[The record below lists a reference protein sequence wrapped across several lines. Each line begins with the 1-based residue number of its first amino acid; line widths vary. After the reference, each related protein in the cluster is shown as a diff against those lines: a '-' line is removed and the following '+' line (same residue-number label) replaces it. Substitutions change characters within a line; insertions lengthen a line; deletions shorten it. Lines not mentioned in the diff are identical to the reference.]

1 MVVKPTAK
9 KKDNV
14 IYMSDTKFLPISQ
27 KDMAQRGI
35 DELDFV
41 YVCGDA
47 YVDHPA
53 FGHAI
58 ISRVLESRGYT
69 VGIIPQP
76 DWSGTDDFKR
86 LGRPKLAFLVSAGNI
101 DSMVNHYTVNKKRRS
116 EDLYS
121 PGGKSGHRPDRA
133 TIVYCNRIRE
143 AYPGVQIII
152 GGIEAS
158 LRRFA
163 HYDYWDNK
171 VRRSLLFDS
180 KADCL
185 TYGMGEKIICEL
197 ADALASG
204 IPAADTDIDGCCYIR
219 KNTDFIS
226 DYIELPSFEEVT
238 DDKYKYALA
247 TKIQYENQDCVTAKT
262 LVQKHGDRY
271 LVANIPMKPLEENE
285 LDSVYELNYAMDYHP
300 IYKPFG
306 GIPAIEEVR
315 FSIAHNR
322 GCFGECNFCA
332 LTFHQGRS
340 VRSRS
345 VESVVK
351 EAEKM
356 TKHPDFKGYIHDIG
370 GPTANFTHPSCDKQ
384 LTKGTCTARRCLYPT
399 VCKNMNVDHGK
410 YLKML
415 RAVRK
420 IPGIKKVFIRS
431 GIRYDYL
438 LADKSDAFLKELCTY
453 HVSGQLRVA
462 PEHISDRVLSL
473 MGKPSAKVYD
483 RFCEKFERA
492 SQRAGKEQYAVPYL
506 MSSHPG
512 STLSDAVELALYT
525 KKHRINPRQVQDF
538 YPTPFTVS
546 TCMFYTGINP
556 LDMKK
561 VYVPRGEEKLM
572 QRALLQYNDP
582 ENHDLVIKALK
593 KAGRED
599 LIGFGAECLVRPR
612 LLNKEKNNSKI
623 LTKNN
628 KSKTNRRKEDK
639 YELSDFRRKK
649 SVAKG
654 KGQSERKGGKPKGKR
669 R

>member
-1 MVVKPTAK
+1 MPH
-9 KKDNV
+9 NP
-14 IYMSDTKFLPISQ
+14 FLPISRS
-27 KDMAQRGI
+27 DMDELGI
-35 DELDFV
+35 EQLDFV

-58 ISRVLESRGYT
+58 ISRVLESLGYT
-69 VGIIPQP
+69 VGIIAQP
-76 DWSGTDDFKR
+76 DWSSTHDFMR
-86 LGRPKLAFLVSAGNI
+86 LGAPKLAFLVSAGNI

-143 AYPGVQIII
+143 AFPGAQIII

-171 VRRSLLFDS
+171 VRRSILLDS
-180 KADCL
+180 RADCL
-185 TYGMGEKIICEL
+185 TYGMGERIIAQL
-197 ADALASG
+197 AESLSSG

-219 KNTDFIS
+219 KNTDFLT
-226 DYIELPSFEEVT
+226 DYIEIPSYEDVR
-238 DDKYKYALA
+238 DDKRKYAIA
-247 TKIQYENQDCVTAKT
+247 TKLEFDNQDSVTAKT

-271 LVANIPMKPLEENE
+271 LVVNPPMAPLEEGE
-285 LDSVYELNYAMDYHP
+285 LDEVYELGYALTYHP

-306 GIPAIEEVR
+306 GVPAIDEVK
-315 FSIAHNR
+315 FSITHNR

-332 LTFHQGRS
+332 LTFHQGRA

-345 VESVVK
+345 VDSVVR
-351 EAEKM
+351 EA
-356 TKHPDFKGYIHDIG
+356 HRLASQSDFKGYIHDIG
-370 GPTANFTHPSCDKQ
+370 GPTANFTHASCQKQ

-399 VCKNMNVDHGK
+399 PCKNLVADHSK
-410 YLKML
+410 YLRML
-415 RAVRK
+415 RAVRA

-438 LADKSDAFLKELCTY
+438 LADKSDAFLRELCEH

-462 PEHISDRVLSL
+462 PEHISDRVLAL

-483 RFCEKFERA
+483 KFCAHFDAASKRA
-492 SQRAGKEQYAVPYL
+492 DKEQYAVPYL

-512 STLSDAVELALYT
+512 STLEDAIELALYT
-525 KKHRINPRQVQDF
+525 KRHRINPKQVQDF

-546 TCMFYTGINP
+546 TCMYYTGINP
-556 LDMKK
+556 LDMTK

-572 QRALLQYNDP
+572 QRALLQYSDP
-582 ENHDLVIKALK
+582 ANHNLVIKALK
-593 KAGRED
+593 KAHRED
-599 LIGFGAECLVRPR
+599 LIGFGPDCLVRPR
-612 LLNKEKNNSKI
+612 LLKDEKKTTSNTKHRKD
-623 LTKNN
+623 TKN
-628 KSKTNRRKEDK
+628 
-639 YELSDFRRKK
+639 ELSDFRRKK
-649 SVAKG
+649 SVTKG
-654 KGQSERKGGKPKGKR
+654 KGRAGPKGGRAKAKR